1 MLEDGA
7 VTRSAFVSGTVTTWD
22 PNDTDVASPHFDTP
36 TQSITDG
43 LGRTVLTRLS
53 LLEDGARM
61 WRDYTTTYDP
71 RGLPLSMSL
80 PDGSTRHWEYDSL
93 GRRIAATDP
102 DAGRHHRVYDDLGHV
117 IEQGDT
123 LGATR
128 STHDPAGRLVEV
140 QLVDGTGQTNATA
153 RYAYDVATDDFPA
166 NHTLGRLV
174 ARYESGFDTFL
185 DYTAR
190 GELSRVFRRFDD
202 RIYESGFRY
211 DSAGRIR
218 ARVFADR
225 SVLTTEY
232 DAQGRLSALPGIVD
246 AVHYDDNGT
255 VAQVDYG
262 NGLSLNRGYDERLRV
277 RSYTVGGSGAAPLL
291 ELALDY
297 DASGV
302 PTRITDSSVTTG
314 PESLTR
320 AWEYD
325 ALYRPL
331 RMHAEAAGV
340 VDYRYDAANSL
351 VSRRVATDTSGLSA
365 FTQATTGFRRFRDEP
380 VTLRTGCS
388 PDRIM

>member
-1 MLEDGA
+1 M
-7 VTRSAFVSGTVTTWD
+7 T
-22 PNDTDVASPHFDTP
+22 
-36 TQSITDG
+36 
-43 LGRTVLTRLS
+43 
-53 LLEDGARM
+53 
-61 WRDYTTTYDP
+61 
-71 RGLPLSMSL
+71 L
-80 PDGSTRHWEYDSL
+80 PDGRTRWREHDSFS
-93 GRRIAATDP
+93 RHIAATDP

-117 IEQGDT
+117 IEQGDA

-128 STHDPAGRLVEV
+128 SFHDPAGRLVEV
-140 QLVDGTGQTNATA
+140 QLVDAVGQSNTSA
-153 RYAYDVATDDFPA
+153 RYAYDVSADNFPA

-174 ARYESGFDTFL
+174 ARYETGFDTFL

-246 AVHYDDNGT
+246 AVHYNDNGT

-262 NGLSLNRGYDERLRV
+262 NGLSLNRGYDERPRV
-277 RSYTVGGSGAAPLL
+277 RSYTVGGPGAAPLL

-297 DASGV
+297 DAAGV

-314 PESLTR
+314 PKSQTR

-351 VSRRVATDTSGLSA
+351 VSRRVATDPAALGEFTSRLLDSGQFEMTGDAADGLFA
-365 FTQATTGFRRFRDEP
+365 GP
-380 VTLRTGCS
+380 
-388 PDRIM
+388 IM